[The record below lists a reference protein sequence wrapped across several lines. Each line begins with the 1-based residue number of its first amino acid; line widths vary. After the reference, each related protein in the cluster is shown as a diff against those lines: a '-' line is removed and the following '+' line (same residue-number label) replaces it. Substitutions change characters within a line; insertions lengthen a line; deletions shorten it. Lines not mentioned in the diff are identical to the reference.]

1 MKKIPAVVLFICINA
16 LLIFFQVHKQSQII
30 KVRRNIQTYQKQIDK
45 LEQKKRT
52 LKVQLHQKKQP
63 CKIKKVATDDMQMKP
78 ISIKK
83 VKKIHE
89 DA

>member
-30 KVRRNIQTYQKQIDK
+30 KVRRNIQTHQKKIDQ
-45 LEQKKRT
+45 LEQKKRE
-52 LKVQLHQKKQP
+52 LNVQLHRIKQP
-63 CKIKKVATDDMQMKP
+63 YKIKQFATDKMNMKP
-78 ISIKK
+78 ISLKK